1 MDSPLSNAAQI
12 IHQLVQDSFNG
23 NRSGVAY
30 GQKLL
35 QASVPMLELNTEQ
48 VNIGLL
54 PGLICRAN
62 KADPCQ
68 AVPVTAAW
76 QLIRLAAK
84 LLDDVEDGEVT
95 HQAAETINTAVS
107 FLYLAQASL
116 WKLLEQGVTDR
127 KVQRL
132 HQSLN
137 QSVLQACSGQHFD
150 LAGKVNRVT
159 MTPDVWL
166 EIAAAKSGA
175 LLAWTAWSGALVAGV
190 SGCTLTCYYDYGY
203 HLGILLQVAD
213 DFNGV
218 WSPTGNSDLAIN
230 SFTLPVCYTF
240 SVIEEK
246 NKQKLE
252 HLLQKTSEGNA
263 VAESQAKQTM
273 LEAGA
278 QAYLLVVGRL
288 HYRQALA
295 ALQNTG
301 VEKSGSELLTALLDN
316 VWPAV
321 NYSKNG
327 Q

>member
-1 MDSPLSNAAQI
+1 MDLPSNNAVQI
-12 IHQLVQDSFNG
+12 IYQIVRDSFNN
-23 NRSGVAY
+23 NRSGIAY

-35 QASVPMLELNTEQ
+35 QASVPMLALNTEQ
-48 VNIGLL
+48 ANIGLL
-54 PGLICRAN
+54 PGFICRAN
-62 KADPCQ
+62 KADSCQ
-68 AVPVTAAW
+68 AVPVTVAW

-132 HQSLN
+132 HKSLN
-137 QSVLQACSGQHFD
+137 QSVLQACSGQYFD
-150 LAGKVNRVT
+150 LAGKVNRET

-175 LLAWTAWSGALVAGV
+175 LLAWAAWSGALVADV
-190 SGCTLTCYYDYGY
+190 SECALTYYYDYGY

-218 WSPTGNSDLAIN
+218 WSPTGNSDLVIN

-240 SVIEEK
+240 SVIKEK

-252 HLLQKTSEGNA
+252 HLLQKASEGNA

-301 VEKSGSELLTALLDN
+301 VGKSGSESLTALLDS

-321 NYSKNG
+321 NCSKNG